1 MKNTGSDN
9 LTIITQAYKDY
20 SLQVLNFISSYIQC
34 REDAENLAQDV
45 WLRLL
50 TYDKSLCP
58 ETVKP
63 LLFLIARNIA
73 YDFLRRRINARA
85 ATDDLMQ
92 LYNGAAEHPVDA
104 CVSAKDIASFES
116 QRVGRLPEQ
125 RRIIY
130 IMSRYEEKTT
140 EEIADYLALSK
151 KTVENHLRLGR
162 RDVRQYMA
170 AIV

>member
-9 LTIITQAYKDY
+9 LTIITQAYKEY

-58 ETVKP
+58 ETVKS

-104 CVSAKDIASFES
+104 RVSAKDIASFES